1 MNLITQYGVHGL
13 MLVLGVRV
21 DFILQNVSSLA
32 PPDTCMEPC
41 SL

>member
-21 DFILQNVSSLA
+21 DFILQNVS
-32 PPDTCMEPC
+32 PPGTP
-41 SL
+41 LYVHGTL